1 MASAAVVV
9 IAVAVTIVVVA
20 SVIAV
25 ITIVAVIT
33 AVLVVIAAVVV
44 VIVVAVVVITAVVI
58 ITAVVVVL
66 AAYLQRAGLNVL
78 VLERRHVIGGAAVT
92 EEIIPGFKFSRCSYV
107 LSLLRPQIMKD
118 LKLKDFGLKLHFRD
132 PNYFTPLAD
141 GRFLLLGSDEEKN
154 YKEISKFS
162 KPDAKARIDPPI
174 IPDWDLL
181 RKLGADLPLFYDL
194 LTAPATKISILRE
207 EANKWFESEPLKACL
222 AMDSIIGATV
232 SPSTPGSAYVL
243 LHHVMGE
250 LEGRKSAWAYVEGGM
265 GKLSQAI
272 ADSATSMG
280 TTVLTNKPVK
290 SFLLQGESKTAVS
303 GVVLEDGTEIKANI
317 VLSNATPKI
326 TFLDLLPEG
335 VLSEELHKDI
345 SCFSYDSP
353 VTKINVAV
361 DKLPNFLARPN
372 KESGE
377 ASDHHRCTIHINTES
392 MATIEKAY
400 TDCLQGRPSD
410 RPLIEMC
417 IPSSLDPTLA
427 PPGCHVLS
435 LFIQYTPYHLKD
447 GTWTDEKRNAYAD
460 KALLLSLQS
469 ANCVIAVIRL
479 IWTGF
484 IICAHSDLVKTERR
498 SLNIGRMASTVTQLF
513 LFALSI
519 ALSQATNEIYSG
531 DELTPS
537 PTLSST
543 EISRNL
549 SKSLTQLALA
559 VARSA
564 YLPTDRFS
572 RNGTI
577 MENPSHFGKSWVL
590 GLYAGVA
597 PSRIRWNKERC
608 AINNV
613 LLGNRKEECFLC
625 FGDCPSGY
633 RNDGLTCFRD
643 ARLRAANN
651 AACPWYDKCG
661 LTFSRGCSK
670 CPAGYKNDGCV
681 CRRNPHVTVRPRYHR
696 GVGIVM
702 KSYGRGVGVLPN
714 FLRYDPT
721 SEREACRTRD
731 WNGTAF
737 VNKDTEVVKFVN
749 HRQKIVVFGF
759 RGTEV
764 KSASDWLANL
774 DFRPE
779 EFWVNNTRL
788 RAHRGFKNRYD
799 NIASWFEKEYLSI
812 PREYLILLTGHNQG
826 AAQASIA
833 SVFAAGKLARPPNAV
848 ITWGSPLT
856 GAWSFRKFYRKYVG
870 CHVTVNYITKGD
882 IVASLPMIHGYAHA
896 CDVVELEPKHDDFIR
911 AHSLYS
917 GYGEGLELAYG
928 DTQGMKSGCDVP
940 MTTEKG
946 VSENDVSENVF
957 GYY

>member
-1 MASAAVVV
+1 M
-9 IAVAVTIVVVA
+9 
-20 SVIAV
+20 
-25 ITIVAVIT
+25 
-33 AVLVVIAAVVV
+33 
-44 VIVVAVVVITAVVI
+44 
-58 ITAVVVVL
+58 
-66 AAYLQRAGLNVL
+66 
-78 VLERRHVIGGAAVT
+78 
-92 EEIIPGFKFSRCSYV
+92 
-107 LSLLRPQIMKD
+107 
-118 LKLKDFGLKLHFRD
+118 HFQ
-132 PNYFTPLAD
+132 P
-141 GRFLLLGSDEEKN
+141 
-154 YKEISKFS
+154 
-162 KPDAKARIDPPI
+162 
-174 IPDWDLL
+174 
-181 RKLGADLPLFYDL
+181 
-194 LTAPATKISILRE
+194 
-207 EANKWFESEPLKACL
+207 
-222 AMDSIIGATV
+222 
-232 SPSTPGSAYVL
+232 
-243 LHHVMGE
+243 
-250 LEGRKSAWAYVEGGM
+250 
-265 GKLSQAI
+265 
-272 ADSATSMG
+272 
-280 TTVLTNKPVK
+280 
-290 SFLLQGESKTAVS
+290 
-303 GVVLEDGTEIKANI
+303 
-317 VLSNATPKI
+317 
-326 TFLDLLPEG
+326 
-335 VLSEELHKDI
+335 
-345 SCFSYDSP
+345 
-353 VTKINVAV
+353 
-361 DKLPNFLARPN
+361 
-372 KESGE
+372 
-377 ASDHHRCTIHINTES
+377 
-392 MATIEKAY
+392 
-400 TDCLQGRPSD
+400 
-410 RPLIEMC
+410 
-417 IPSSLDPTLA
+417 
-427 PPGCHVLS
+427 
-435 LFIQYTPYHLKD
+435 
-447 GTWTDEKRNAYAD
+447 
-460 KALLLSLQS
+460 
-469 ANCVIAVIRL
+469 ANCVIAVIRF

-484 IICAHSDLVKTERR
+484 IICVHSDLVETERR
-498 SLNIGRMASTVTQLF
+498 SLKIARMASTMTQLF
-513 LFALSI
+513 LFALCI

-549 SKSLTQLALA
+549 SKALTQLALA

-572 RNGTI
+572 KNGTI
-577 MENPSHFGKSWVL
+577 MENPSHFGKSWVRCPKDKPEMQV
-590 GLYAGVA
+590 GLCYKPCNASTWAFVKGVGPVCWGCPESHPVEQGA
-597 PSRIRWNKERC
+597 LCYKQC
-608 AINNV
+608 AAHKPK
-613 LLGNRKEECFLC
+613 GRMFLC

-643 ARLRAANN
+643 ARFRAANN

-670 CPAGYKNDGCV
+670 CSAGYKNDGCV

-702 KSYGRGVGVLPN
+702 KSYGRGVGALPN
-714 FLRYDPT
+714 LFRYDPT

-799 NIASWFEKEYLSI
+799 NIASWFEKEYLTI

-870 CHVTVNYITKGD
+870 CHVTVNYVTKGD

-896 CDVVELEPKHDDFIR
+896 CDVVELEPKHNDFIR

-917 GYGEGLELAYG
+917 GYGEGLERAYG

-940 MTTEKG
+940 MTTEKDI
-946 VSENDVSENVF
+946 SENDVSENVL
-957 GYY
+957 GY